1 MDKETQEG
9 MKNLDATAS
18 AADIVKDA
26 ASRHKAEFSEQEQNI
41 KISDNRE

>member
-18 AADIVKDA
+18 AADIVKN
-26 ASRHKAEFSEQEQNI
+26 ASSKQKAEFSEREEQI
-41 KISDNRE
+41 KITDNRE